1 MKVRI
6 LITLKNGVLDT
17 QGKAI
22 ENSLTKDLGFTNV
35 SEVRQGRLVELEIA
49 EKNTD
54 NIQNIVA
61 DLCDKVLVNQV
72 IEDYSYE
79 II

>member
-35 SEVRQGRLVELEIA
+35 SEVRQGRLIELVIA
-49 EKNTD
+49 EENKD
-54 NIQNIVA
+54 NIKQIVA

>member
-49 EKNTD
+49 ETNTD